1 MHPDKLHVVAVGGGH
16 GLAAT
21 IRATRRYARRVTAIV
36 STADDGGS
44 TGRLR
49 RSPGLGLALPA
60 PGDVRHCLAAMAS
73 TLPTTSA
80 GSAGS
85 AGSSGSRGRPDGGPL
100 VEALEYRF
108 AGTDVEGHA
117 LGNLVL
123 AALTAV
129 TGDFV
134 EAVDEAARLL
144 GLDPDEARVLPA
156 TAEPVEL
163 RARTTSGDEVV
174 GQVAV
179 SETSDLD
186 RVRVAPERPPA
197 PADAVDALLDADQ
210 IVLGPGSL
218 YTSVLAAAAVDDVRR
233 AVAEGRGQRV
243 YVCNLRAE
251 ASETRGYDV
260 AAHVA
265 ALARHGIEPDVVVV
279 QPGSLPLGN
288 VGARV
293 VEVDVARPHGL
304 AHDSEKL
311 AAALAALAR

>member
-1 MHPDKLHVVAVGGGH
+1 MATEAGSADPDKLHVVAVGGGH

-21 IRATRRYARRVTAIV
+21 IRAARRYARRVTAIV

-60 PGDVRHCLAAMAS
+60 PGDLRHCLVAMA
-73 TLPTTSA
+73 
-80 GSAGS
+80 GSGPA
-85 AGSSGSRGRPDGGPL
+85 AGPL
-100 VEALEYRF
+100 AEALEYRF

-156 TAEPVEL
+156 TAEPVQL
-163 RARTTSGDEVV
+163 RASTTAGGEVV

-179 SETSDLD
+179 SETSGLD
-186 RVRVAPERPPA
+186 RVRVVPERPPA
-197 PADAVDALLDADQ
+197 PAEAVDALLEADQ

-260 AAHVA
+260 AAHVE
-265 ALARHGIEPDVVVV
+265 ALARHGIQPDVVVV
-279 QPGSLPLGN
+279 QPGSLPLGE
-288 VGARV
+288 VGVRV
-293 VEVDVARPHGL
+293 VEADVARPHGL

-311 AAALAALAR
+311 AATLGALAR